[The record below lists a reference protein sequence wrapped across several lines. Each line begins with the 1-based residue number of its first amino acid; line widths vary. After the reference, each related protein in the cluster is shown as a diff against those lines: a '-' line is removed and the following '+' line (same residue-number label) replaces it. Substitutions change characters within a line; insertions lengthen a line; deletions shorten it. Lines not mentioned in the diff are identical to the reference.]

1 MKDTINFN
9 GRAIIDIGE
18 TKHRFSVL
26 ADNRDSGYSN
36 NVTVIPRFAASDS
49 SEDIAQALQT
59 VGCVIIENLAPVE
72 LVDQILAEMAPYIDA
87 TPYGSEDF
95 TGRTTKRTGALLAR
109 SRASVDLV
117 AHPLVL
123 DITKKILGPY
133 ADTFQLHL
141 TQIINI
147 GPGGQAQGLHR
158 DQWCFNM
165 FPFPAEMDVEV
176 STIWALDD
184 FTEENGA
191 TRVIPN
197 SLLDPPTAVADTHRT
212 VGATM
217 PKGSV
222 VIYTGRTIHGGGANQ
237 SNQIRRGLN
246 VDYILGWLRQEENQY
261 LSCPPEVAR
270 TLPAHVQKLAGYSLG
285 SYALGYQDDI
295 RDPFA
300 VLNGQDGG
308 SSFGG
313 LNTAIPTLDQ

>member
-1 MKDTINFN
+1 MKDAADFD

-36 NVTVIPRFAASDS
+36 NVTVIPRFAASATA
-49 SEDIAQALQT
+49 EDIAQALQT

-72 LVDQILAEMAPYIDA
+72 LIDQILAEMDPYIHA

-117 AHPLVL
+117 AHPLIL
-123 DITKKILGPY
+123 DITQKILGPH

-165 FPFPAEMDVEV
+165 FPFPADMDVEV

-197 SLLDPPTAVADTHRT
+197 SLNDPPTAIEDNHRT

-222 VIYTGRTIHGGGANQ
+222 VIYTGRTIHGGGANN
-237 SNQIRRGLN
+237 SDRIRRGLN

-261 LSCPPEVAR
+261 LSCPPEIAR

-285 SYALGYQDDI
+285 AYALGYQDDI

-300 VLNGQDGG
+300 VLNGHEAG

-313 LNTAIPTLDQ
+313 LNTAIPIVNK

>member
-1 MKDTINFN
+1 
-9 GRAIIDIGE
+9 
-18 TKHRFSVL
+18 
-26 ADNRDSGYSN
+26 
-36 NVTVIPRFAASDS
+36 VTVIPRFPASAAA
-49 SEDIAQALQT
+49 EDIAQAVQT
-59 VGCVIIENLAPVE
+59 VGCAIIENLASTE
-72 LVDQILAEMAPYIDA
+72 LVDQILHEMAPYIDA

-109 SRASVDLV
+109 SRSSIEMV

-123 DITKKILGPY
+123 DVTKRILGPH

-165 FPFPAEMDVEV
+165 FPFPADMDVEV

-197 SLLDPPTAVADTHRT
+197 SLLDPASAVADNHRT

-237 SNQIRRGLN
+237 SANIRRGLN

-313 LNTAIPTLDQ
+313 LHASIPSLDQQQ

>member
-1 MKDTINFN
+1 M
-9 GRAIIDIGE
+9 
-18 TKHRFSVL
+18 
-26 ADNRDSGYSN
+26 
-36 NVTVIPRFAASDS
+36 
-49 SEDIAQALQT
+49 
-59 VGCVIIENLAPVE
+59 
-72 LVDQILAEMAPYIDA
+72 
-87 TPYGSEDF
+87 
-95 TGRTTKRTGALLAR
+95 
-109 SRASVDLV
+109 V

-165 FPFPAEMDVEV
+165 FPFPADMDVEV

-197 SLLDPPTAVADTHRT
+197 SLLDPPAAVADTHRT

-237 SNQIRRGLN
+237 SANIRRGLN

-270 TLPAHVQKLAGYSLG
+270 TLPAHVQKLAVYALG

-313 LNTAIPTLDQ
+313 LDTAIPTLDQQQ

>member
-1 MKDTINFN
+1 
-9 GRAIIDIGE
+9 
-18 TKHRFSVL
+18 
-26 ADNRDSGYSN
+26 
-36 NVTVIPRFAASDS
+36 
-49 SEDIAQALQT
+49 
-59 VGCVIIENLAPVE
+59 VIIENLAPVE

-197 SLLDPPTAVADTHRT
+197 SLLDPPAAIADTHRT

-246 VDYILGWLRQEENQY
+246 VDYILSWLRQEENQY

-300 VLNGQDGG
+300 VLNGTDAG

-313 LNTAIPTLDQ
+313 VNTQIPTINK

>member
-1 MKDTINFN
+1 MKDAADFD

-36 NVTVIPRFAASDS
+36 NVTVIPRFAASATA
-49 SEDIAQALQT
+49 EDIAQALQT

-72 LVDQILAEMAPYIDA
+72 LIDQILAEMDPYIHA

-117 AHPLVL
+117 AHPLIL
-123 DITKKILGPY
+123 DITQKILGPY

-147 GPGGQAQGLHR
+147 GPGSQAQGLHR

-165 FPFPAEMDVEV
+165 FPFPPEMDVEV

-197 SLLDPPTAVADTHRT
+197 SLLNPPAAIV
-212 VGATM
+212 
-217 PKGSV
+217 
-222 VIYTGRTIHGGGANQ
+222 
-237 SNQIRRGLN
+237 
-246 VDYILGWLRQEENQY
+246 
-261 LSCPPEVAR
+261 
-270 TLPAHVQKLAGYSLG
+270 KLLAKY
-285 SYALGYQDDI
+285 
-295 RDPFA
+295 P
-300 VLNGQDGG
+300 V
-308 SSFGG
+308 
-313 LNTAIPTLDQ
+313 P

>member
-1 MKDTINFN
+1 M
-9 GRAIIDIGE
+9 
-18 TKHRFSVL
+18 
-26 ADNRDSGYSN
+26 
-36 NVTVIPRFAASDS
+36 TVIPRFAASAS
-49 SEDIAQALQT
+49 AEDIAQALQT
-59 VGCVIIENLAPVE
+59 VGCVIIENLAPVD
-72 LVDQILAEMAPYIDA
+72 LLDQILAEMAPYIDA

-117 AHPLVL
+117 AHPLIL
-123 DITKKILGPY
+123 DITQKILGPY

-147 GPGGQAQGLHR
+147 GPGSQAQGLHR

-165 FPFPAEMDVEV
+165 FPFPADMDVEV

-197 SLLDPPTAVADTHRT
+197 SLNDPPTAIEDNHRT

-222 VIYTGRTIHGGGANQ
+222 VIYTGRTQRVPVVPRDAVLMEAGRPYVFVQISGESFARRPITVASRDGDLVGIRSGVMVGDRVVTIGAYDVQ
-237 SNQIRRGLN
+237 LASAATG
-246 VDYILGWLRQEENQY
+246 
-261 LSCPPEVAR
+261 
-270 TLPAHVQKLAGYSLG
+270 LPAEGHVH
-285 SYALGYQDDI
+285 
-295 RDPFA
+295 
-300 VLNGQDGG
+300 
-308 SSFGG
+308 
-313 LNTAIPTLDQ
+313 

>member
-1 MKDTINFN
+1 
-9 GRAIIDIGE
+9 
-18 TKHRFSVL
+18 
-26 ADNRDSGYSN
+26 
-36 NVTVIPRFAASDS
+36 VTVIPRFQASAAA
-49 SEDIAQALQT
+49 EDIAQAVQT
-59 VGCVIIENLAPVE
+59 VGCAIIENLASTE
-72 LVDQILAEMAPYIDA
+72 LVDQILHEMAPYIDA

-109 SRASVDLV
+109 SRSSIEMV

-123 DITKKILGPY
+123 DVTKRILGPH

-165 FPFPAEMDVEV
+165 FPFPADMDVEV

-197 SLLDPPTAVADTHRT
+197 SLLDPASAVADNHRT

-237 SNQIRRGLN
+237 SANIRRGLN

-313 LNTAIPTLDQ
+313 LHASIPSLDQQQ